1 MSSNNKGND
10 RLMGKKVKIINP
22 YEEMEG
28 YNCFGC
34 SPNNSLGLRMK
45 FYEEGD
51 AVYCRWEPQD
61 HFAGY
66 KKVLHGGIQA
76 TLLDEIASWCVQVKL
91 RTAGV
96 TANIDL
102 RYKKPVYVD
111 RGPLL
116 LKARIEKVERRI
128 AFVQTD
134 LFNAEDT
141 VCCTGLVKYFVY
153 PEEIA
158 REKLYYPEF
167 NLFFK
172 EKDT

>member
-1 MSSNNKGND
+1 M
-10 RLMGKKVKIINP
+10 KKVQKINNP
-22 YEEMEG
+22 YVGLDG

-34 SPNNSLGLRMK
+34 SPDNGLGLRMH
-45 FYEEGD
+45 FVEEGD
-51 AVYCRWEPQD
+51 GLVCDWEPQA

-102 RYKKPVYVD
+102 RYKRPVYTD
-111 RGPLL
+111 KGN
-116 LKARIEKVERRI
+116 LKIRASILRVEKRI
-128 AFVQTD
+128 ATVQTD
-134 LFNAEDT
+134 LYDADGT
-141 VCCTGLVKYFVY
+141 LCCTGEVKYFLY
-153 PEEIA
+153 PEKIA

-167 NLFFK
+167 EDFFK
-172 EKDT
+172 KP

>member
-1 MSSNNKGND
+1 MDQKGKP
-10 RLMGKKVKIINP
+10 GKKAIYNP
-22 YEEMEG
+22 YVELEG

-34 SPNNSLGLRMK
+34 SPNNHLGLRMR
-45 FYEEGD
+45 FFENDDHVISEWD
-51 AVYCRWEPQD
+51 PEP

-66 KKVLHGGIQA
+66 KKILHGGIQA

-102 RYKKPVYVD
+102 RYKKPVFVD
-111 RGPLL
+111 QGSLL
-116 LKARIEKVERRI
+116 LKARIEKVEKRI
-128 AFVQTD
+128 A
-134 LFNAEDT
+134 T
-141 VCCTGLVKYFVY
+141 VMTELYNHDGELCCAGPVKYFVY

-167 NLFFK
+167 SKFFLK
-172 EKDT
+172 R